1 MMKNKIIA
9 LISVFAM
16 AFSFTT
22 SINAAENTE
31 KTKIIKDPTFFV
43 KEDSSLV
50 SEYGL
55 YMYYLGVNYTYDGAD
70 PIDYALTETTF
81 PVPSKK
87 YSGAGFKSV
96 TMYLDVPEEGSE
108 DANIFDSF
116 DTATYGVIGST
127 MFSDITGMITNT
139 STDSNLFK
147 PSTIIDEGAVFFTLY
162 STSPVDTS
170 KIKCTN
176 LTLLIQDY
184 GDTAVASPTVQQSWS
199 YSSDVDMV
207 DAGNADF
214 YAYTGTQTQE
224 PDPEPPVDP
233 EPEEPEVQEPA
244 PGTVVTKDGYTTV
257 VDDDKATRF
266 VVSDTIDSVGPTTA
280 TSVLK
285 ATYAGTIK
293 QANLWKLLGVETS
306 EEPGEVTIGKLTI
319 KAVLGTDVKETS
331 QVGDFSIAVQ
341 K

>member
-1 MMKNKIIA
+1 MMKNKFIV
-9 LISVFAM
+9 LISIFAM

-55 YMYYLGVNYTYDGAD
+55 YMYYLGVNYTYDGTD
-70 PIDYALTETTF
+70 PIDYTLTESSF

-96 TMYLDVPEEGSE
+96 TIYLDVPEEGSGE
-108 DANIFDSF
+108 ANIFDSF
-116 DTATYGVIGST
+116 DTATYGVVGST

-162 STSPVDTS
+162 SATPVDTS

-224 PDPEPPVDP
+224 PDPV
-233 EPEEPEVQEPA
+233 

-257 VDDDKATRF
+257 VDDNKATRF
-266 VVSDTIDSVGPTTA
+266 VVTDTKTSVAATA
-280 TSVLK
+280 ASVLK
-285 ATYAGTIK
+285 ATYAGETK
-293 QANLWKLLGVETS
+293 QANLYKLLGVENA
-306 EEPGEVTIGKLTI
+306 EELGNVTIGSLTV
-319 KAVLGTDVKETS
+319 KAVLPATVTEAS
-331 QVGDFSIAVQ
+331 QVGAFSFVVVE
-341 K
+341 